1 MKSILVIA
9 FLIILTGN
17 ALAQAPISSKPTLL
31 TFATN
36 LQTYLESK
44 TDSSCKFEEPYVF
57 CSLIPVKR
65 TTSKANKIC
74 TITETL
80 KITIT
85 ANCGDGTK
93 EMMLGWEVQDGQP
106 VVSIDGEEISVE
118 GENLPSPITP
128 LSAYLKATQLKNN
141 PWFPWAYRIAKEHLD
156 LKEKE

>member
-1 MKSILVIA
+1 MKPISFAA
-9 FLIILTGN
+9 FLIFLAGN
-17 ALAQAPISSKPTLL
+17 AFAQTPISSKPTVLA
-31 TFATN
+31 FANN

-44 TDSSCKFEEPYVF
+44 TDNSCKFEEPYVF

-106 VVSIDGEEISVE
+106 VVSIDGGEISVE
-118 GENLPSPITP
+118 GENLPAPITP
-128 LSAYLKATQLKNN
+128 LSKYLKATQDSNN
-141 PWFPWAYRIAKEHLD
+141 PWFGWVFRLAQERLG